1 MITHFE
7 FTERFES
14 YLKCSKHSKTETEE
28 LPAPFAKMDLLG
40 SKIPLNTENEKRSDV
55 WNSVEPL
62 SSLELVLRRHAWR
75 YGKDTDK
82 LLVCRY
88 SGAPND
94 CFL

>member
-1 MITHFE
+1 MIIHCE
-7 FTERFES
+7 FIELFES
-14 YLKCSKHSKTETEE
+14 YLECSKHLKTETEE
-28 LPAPFAKMDLLG
+28 LPAPFAKIDLLG

-62 SSLELVLRRHAWR
+62 SSLQLVLRRHAWR
-75 YGKDTDK
+75 HRKDTDK